1 MSLHEDDFYAW
12 TQQQATALRAMPPD
26 SAFDVET
33 VAAEIEALGQARLR
47 EVERQ
52 LTSLFDRI
60 VLLALQPD
68 HLERGKWR
76 AAARNHQDDLLG
88 PLTPSMPIDL
98 PGCWRDGRRD
108 ALAYLTEVQLTGSV
122 AKNCPFDLAM
132 MTSDDFD
139 LNAAVDRIVAVSSR
153 MR

>member
-1 MSLHEDDFYAW
+1 MSLHEHDFYAW

-33 VAAEIEALGQARLR
+33 VAAEIEALGQGRLR

-60 VLLALQPD
+60 VLLGLQPD
-68 HLERGKWR
+68 HAERGRWR

-98 PGCWRDGRRD
+98 PGCWRDGRRGQD
-108 ALAYLTEVQLTGSV
+108 LPVNAGLALEA
-122 AKNCPFDLAM
+122 DLNFALRF
-132 MTSDDFD
+132 SDDAREG
-139 LNAAVDRIVAVSSR
+139 LAAFREKRSPNFTGR
-153 MR
+153 